1 MVKSLDD
8 NEAGSEPVGFMQ
20 VEDAYRQRE
29 FHDIIG
35 MERID
40 GEDYCM
46 LDWVPTLV
54 RRNVLRNAQV
64 LIARFEARCRG
75 QKEKRKW
82 DGDTSQMGDCEALR
96 QTERLSETSRE
107 MPPRKPRGRPR
118 KFARQTES
126 ANWNNRSVGNPNSP
140 ARAKKAL
147 GGKTI
152 KPVPTS
158 GDQFPNALRTTVR
171 TKPLGRPRKPVES

>member
-1 MVKSLDD
+1 
-8 NEAGSEPVGFMQ
+8 MQ
-20 VEDAYRQRE
+20 VEDTYRQRE

-35 MERID
+35 IERID

-82 DGDTSQMGDCEALR
+82 NGDDSSQMDDCEALR
-96 QTERLSETSRE
+96 QMEQLSETSRE
-107 MPPRKPRGRPR
+107 MPPKKPRGRPR
-118 KFARQTES
+118 KSASQTES
-126 ANWNNRSVGNPNSP
+126 ANWDNRSVGDPNPP

-147 GGKTI
+147 GGKTA

-158 GDQFPNALRTTVR
+158 GDRLPNAIRTTVR
-171 TKPLGRPRKPVES
+171 KKPLGRPRKQVSREST